1 MAVPRGRAI
10 RNKLAVWDDAPL
22 PKLPDLYCAIF
33 VRDGGDRA
41 AIEELADYLK
51 DEITVTPDAAGSPPA
66 GAEL

>member
-22 PKLPDLYCAIF
+22 PDLPDLYCGIF

-51 DEITVTPDAAGSPPA
+51 EEITVEPNPV
-66 GAEL
+66 GASR